1 MLSAMGRRSP
11 ADERRGAP
19 TRSAAFAMS
28 LLAHAAAMGALLMLK
43 PTPPLATPPEVIE
56 VTVVLEEALTSPQAN
71 NLSVAIPRDAS
82 VDAPVAP
89 LVSLMNP
96 DVIPT
101 ASSSDW
107 FQGVKSG
114 WSVDVAGHP
123 AFGPQTHVPAFD
135 TLATMLD
142 CLAVGGSTRGTSGR
156 PRRAHPPCASDDPPF
171 RAPAMTLLLTYASRP
186 SETGADN
193 DCRTFKPS
201 QSVFYESPLPDQVPQ
216 ANRAFENRIIEGNS
230 R

>member
-89 LVSLMNP
+89 ARLVNESGCHP
-96 DVIPT
+96 DGFVVGLVPGSQVGVVSRRGWAPGVRT
-101 ASSSDW
+101 ADAR
-107 FQGVKSG
+107 SG
-114 WSVDVAGHP
+114 LRYACHYARLP
-123 AFGPQTHVPAFD
+123 
-135 TLATMLD
+135 
-142 CLAVGGSTRGTSGR
+142 RGWRLHARNVRTPS
-156 PRRAHPPCASDDPPF
+156 PCAS
-171 RAPAMTLLLTYASRP
+171 AL
-186 SETGADN
+186 
-193 DCRTFKPS
+193 
-201 QSVFYESPLPDQVPQ
+201 
-216 ANRAFENRIIEGNS
+216 RIG
-230 R
+230 